1 MKGTKS
7 YHHKDLKQA
16 LLQHAVRLIQDEG
29 MKGFSM
35 RKLAALAGVSHTAP
49 YRHFASKEELL
60 ATLMLEGH
68 MRLRAA
74 LLATAAATSGRAR
87 DKLLAMGRA
96 YLDFAREQPEYISL
110 MFSGEGMAAAMSVAS
125 RQAEFFAEDSD
136 SFGPLEEAVR
146 ACQAEG
152 SLDPSSDP
160 GALSFA
166 VWSQVHGLALLRNE
180 GMIRLM
186 AAERG
191 YTEADTLDAVFA
203 VFSRWYGPADPGCGP
218 ADPGCGPAD
227 PVAKNFL

>member
-1 MKGTKS
+1 MKSTKS
-7 YHHKDLKQA
+7 YHHKDLRQA

-49 YRHFASKEELL
+49 YRHFSSKEELV
-60 ATLMLEGH
+60 ATLMLDGH

-74 LLATAAATSGRAR
+74 MLATRSATSGPAR

-96 YLDFAREQPEYISL
+96 YLDFAREQPEYLSL
-110 MFSGEGMAAAMSVAS
+110 MFSGVGMAAAMSVAS
-125 RQAEFFAEDSD
+125 KHAEFHAEDSD
-136 SFGPLEEAVR
+136 SFGPLEQTVR

-152 SLDPSSDP
+152 SFDPSLEP

-180 GMIRLM
+180 GLIGLM
-186 AAERG
+186 SAERG
-191 YTEADTLDAVFA
+191 RTEADTLNAVFA
-203 VFSRWYGPADPGCGP
+203 VLSRWYAP
-218 ADPGCGPAD
+218 
-227 PVAKNFL
+227 